1 MVSIVDPE
9 ISMPLALGTNAP
21 DFTLYAQNKEPVS
34 LSDLAGHKG
43 LIVFIPFPFTG
54 HCDNE
59 GCAIRDG
66 LGGLESM
73 DAKVVV
79 ITDHAV
85 PVNAKWA
92 ADNGFEFP
100 VLSDFWP
107 HGEVT
112 RAYDAFN
119 DTLGAANRV
128 TYVVDATGVIRDVI
142 ATDSLSIPREYELYG
157 QALTEI

>member
-1 MVSIVDPE
+1 
-9 ISMPLALGTNAP
+9 MPLAIGTPAP
-21 DFTLYAQNKEPVS
+21 DFTLYDQNAVQVS
-34 LSDLAGHKG
+34 LSDLAGHNS

-66 LGGLESM
+66 LGGLESL

-92 ADNGFEFP
+92 TENGFDFP

-107 HGEVT
+107 HGVT
-112 RAYDAFN
+112 TQAYDAFN
-119 DTLGAANRV
+119 NMLGAANRV
-128 TYVVDATGVIRDVI
+128 TYVLDADGIIRDVI
-142 ATDSLSIPREYELYG
+142 ATESLGIPREYELYG
-157 QALTEI
+157 QALAAL

>member
-1 MVSIVDPE
+1 MT
-9 ISMPLALGTNAP
+9 LAVGTQAP
-21 DFTLYAQNKEPVS
+21 DFTLYNQNKEQVS
-34 LSDLAGHKG
+34 LSDLAGHNS

-66 LGGLESM
+66 LSGLESI

-92 ADNGFEFP
+92 SDNEFAFP

-107 HGEVT
+107 HGDVT
-112 RAYDAFN
+112 KAYGAFN
-119 DTLGAANRV
+119 EVLGAANRV
-128 TYVVDATGVIRDVI
+128 TYVIDRDGIIKEVVS
-142 ATDSLSIPREYELYG
+142 TESLAIPREYELYNK
-157 QALTEI
+157 ALAAL

>member
-1 MVSIVDPE
+1 
-9 ISMPLALGTNAP
+9 MPLAIGTPAP
-21 DFTLYAQNKEPVS
+21 DFTLFDQNKEQVS
-34 LSDLAGHKG
+34 LSELSGHNS

-66 LGGLESM
+66 LGGLESI

-92 ADNGFEFP
+92 AENAFTFP

-107 HGEVT
+107 HGDVT
-112 RAYDAFN
+112 RAYGAFN
-119 DTLGAANRV
+119 DALGAANRV
-128 TYVVDATGVIRDVI
+128 TYVIDADGIVRDVV
-142 ATDSLSIPREYELYG
+142 ATESLGIPREYELYG
-157 QALTEI
+157 QALEAL

>member
-1 MVSIVDPE
+1 
-9 ISMPLALGTNAP
+9 MPLAIGTKAP
-21 DFTLYAQNKEPVS
+21 DFTLYNYDREQVS
-34 LSDLAGHKG
+34 LSDLAGHSS

-66 LGGLESM
+66 LGGLESI

-92 ADNGFEFP
+92 ADNAFTFP

-107 HGEVT
+107 HGDVT
-112 RAYDAFN
+112 RAYGAFN
-119 DTLGAANRV
+119 ELLGAANRV
-128 TYVVDATGVIRDVI
+128 TYVIDEDGIVRDVI
-142 ATDSLSIPREYELYG
+142 ATESLSIPREYELYSK
-157 QALTEI
+157 ALAAI

>member
-1 MVSIVDPE
+1 
-9 ISMPLALGTNAP
+9 MPLAIGTPAP
-21 DFTLYAQNKEPVS
+21 DFTLYDQNKEQVS
-34 LSDLAGHKG
+34 LSDLSGHNG

-66 LGGLESM
+66 LGGLESI

-92 ADNGFEFP
+92 AENAFTFP

-107 HGEVT
+107 HGDVT
-112 RAYDAFN
+112 RAYGAFN
-119 DTLGAANRV
+119 DALGAANRV
-128 TYVVDATGVIRDVI
+128 TYVIDADGIVRDVI
-142 ATDSLSIPREYELYG
+142 ATESLGIPREYELYG
-157 QALTEI
+157 QALEAL

>member
-1 MVSIVDPE
+1 
-9 ISMPLALGTNAP
+9 MPLAIGAKAP
-21 DFTLYAQNKEPVS
+21 DFTLYDQNREQVS
-34 LSDLAGHKG
+34 LSDLAGHNS

-66 LGGLESM
+66 LGGLESI

-92 ADNGFEFP
+92 TENGFDFP

-107 HGEVT
+107 HGEAT
-112 RAYDAFN
+112 RAYGAFN
-119 DTLGAANRV
+119 DMLGAANRV
-128 TYVVDATGVIRDVI
+128 TYVIDADGIIRDVI
-142 ATDSLSIPREYELYG
+142 ATESLGIPREYELYG
-157 QALTEI
+157 QALAAL

>member
-1 MVSIVDPE
+1 
-9 ISMPLALGTNAP
+9 MPLAIGTKAP
-21 DFTLYAQNKEPVS
+21 DFTLYDQNRDRVS
-34 LSDLAGHKG
+34 LSYLAGHNS

-66 LGGLESM
+66 LGGLESI

-85 PVNAKWA
+85 PVNAKWS

-107 HGEVT
+107 HGDVT
-112 RAYDAFN
+112 RAYRAFN
-119 DTLGAANRV
+119 NDLGVANRV
-128 TYVVDATGVIRDVI
+128 TYVIDANGIVQQVI
-142 ATDSLSIPREYELYG
+142 ATDSLGIPREYELYG
-157 QALTEI
+157 QALAAL